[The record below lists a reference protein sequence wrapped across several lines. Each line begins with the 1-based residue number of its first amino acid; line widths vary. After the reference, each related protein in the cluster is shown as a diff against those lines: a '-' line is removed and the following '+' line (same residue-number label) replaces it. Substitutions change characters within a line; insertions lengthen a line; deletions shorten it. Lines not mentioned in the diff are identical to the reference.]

1 MTQFG
6 VCEIVSKDFWYV
18 IFLLIVSKIDPS
30 VNFNASTYT
39 LFCKEMTY
47 KFMQDFSLN
56 VLFFVLLTFVTY
68 YVRLYKSRL
77 WKISLKISV
86 LAISRSSLA
95 SLTIFTGYFP
105 ANAGFLRTAFLKKHL
120 LSLLL
125 IGVKFT
131 LNNFYADAM

>member
-6 VCEIVSKDFWYV
+6 VCEVVSKDFWYV

-77 WKISLKISV
+77 WNISLKISV

-95 SLTIFTGYFP
+95 SLTIFTGHFP

>member
-6 VCEIVSKDFWYV
+6 VCEVVSKDFWYV

-68 YVRLYKSRL
+68 YVRLDRSRL
-77 WKISLKISV
+77 
-86 LAISRSSLA
+86 
-95 SLTIFTGYFP
+95 
-105 ANAGFLRTAFLKKHL
+105 
-120 LSLLL
+120 
-125 IGVKFT
+125 
-131 LNNFYADAM
+131 